1 MTDKPLAEDTE
12 TSDDSFLNGQIQVR
26 QPRSGYRIGTDAVM
40 VAATIQMKA
49 GRLLDMGAGVGG
61 ISLAIAH
68 RLADAQITAAE
79 IDPVNYAL
87 LSHNIGINQQ
97 HARIRPLRADILSLP
112 PVMAGSFDHVVSN
125 PPFHHA
131 SDAPSRSRRR
141 TLAHYETDARLGE
154 WVDAGLAAL
163 KPKGRLTM

>member
-87 LSHNIGINQQ
+87 LSHNIGIMFDS
-97 HARIRPLRADILSLP
+97 ITWDVILTP
-112 PVMAGSFDHVVSN
+112 GFPTFK
-125 PPFHHA
+125 F
-131 SDAPSRSRRR
+131 
-141 TLAHYETDARLGE
+141 
-154 WVDAGLAAL
+154 L
-163 KPKGRLTM
+163 K